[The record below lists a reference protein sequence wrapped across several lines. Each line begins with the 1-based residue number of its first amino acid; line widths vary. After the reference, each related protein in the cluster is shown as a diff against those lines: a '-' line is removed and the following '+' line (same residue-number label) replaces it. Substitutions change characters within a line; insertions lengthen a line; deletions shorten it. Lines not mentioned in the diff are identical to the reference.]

1 LLTER
6 WLISGASA
14 GRTSGGSAM
23 KVYMLMM
30 LVSMILASAYWAKS
44 DDASVI
50 ENA

>member
-1 LLTER
+1 
-6 WLISGASA
+6 
-14 GRTSGGSAM
+14 M

-44 DDASVI
+44 DDASLT